1 MTGQLSYVP
10 NVAASCTK
18 EMEKESS
25 YLCEESQGV
34 VGTLG
39 SHLSDQV
46 LGAIFQQ
53 LLLNGVPTL
62 QPGQETHNKSRAWT
76 KSFNVRV

>member
-1 MTGQLSYVP
+1 MFQTLLFRAQKKRDVERTHVCRG
-10 NVAASCTK
+10 
-18 EMEKESS
+18 ESS

-34 VGTLG
+34 VGALG

-62 QPGQETHNKSRAWT
+62 QPGQETYN
-76 KSFNVRV
+76 NVSV